1 MRDYVSSKGKIFV
14 TAPKEVKIETHLRL
28 QELKPQSEAPAA
40 VRKWDQ
46 LDRLDLKFIKEHSAG
61 QDIAEDYTSLD
72 WVENLQVTC
81 AGWLGTYTGT
91 AETVVKETKQ
101 EGRPEKKETIVRP
114 KGVGRFIYEHGG
126 WIYEGQFK
134 AGRLHGFV
142 RVIYFDGSY
151 FCGKMKKNQWVKTQ
165 YHN

>member
-1 MRDYVSSKGKIFV
+1 MRKYLNSNGKIFV
-14 TAPKEVKIETHLRL
+14 IAPKEVKIETHLRL
-28 QELKPQSEAPAA
+28 QELKPKSGKPAA
-40 VRKWDQ
+40 IRKWNQ

-72 WVENLQVTC
+72 WVENLEVTC

-91 AETVVKETKQ
+91 AEKVMKETKQ

-134 AGRLHGFV
+134 AGRLHGSIFIFFRV
-142 RVIYFDGSY
+142 RARHIFRC
-151 FCGKMKKNQWVKTQ
+151 FILLRW
-165 YHN
+165 